1 MADILSHE
9 PSDDETNKAKDLV
22 RNIHEA
28 SVRFARAGLGTG
40 ERVAR
45 VDMIRAI
52 REYKELLYDNP
63 HNDYL
68 IILKTEL
75 FNVLS
80 EKINNISWDDIAR
93 RRQRTREGEE
103 GVITDDDD
111 NSQLYLRN
119 VETCLQLFHSMIRMS
134 EGMDRLAHLS
144 EFNDLQTTYRTL
156 VDVVSDLRH
165 KMYNTV
171 GGQMGG
177 TPNEDEYLNE
187 IRREALRSKIL
198 VIDQIIPFSMG
209 DENITIPQDTGIV
222 ISEHVREAL
231 LKEESSVQEQIE
243 ESIIPPFNVGSLRIY
258 PSSTTYLRDTVRRDN
273 GLLYI
278 ITLIDE
284 LQNSL
289 NRQSEL
295 ITIILESQVSN
306 ANIVRN
312 RINRL
317 RYVQDI
323 YHDIF
328 TAISSTSIRYN
339 NELVPMLSYI
349 RIRIREETSEDMIER
364 GRTLSSITHFYAGIP
379 CILST
384 NSGGADSYKTIETIL
399 LEIYNEMTGEDGMWN
414 ILDSH
419 TSLLYPIRLSEIER
433 DEQMTDYIDTTGTSG
448 ASGASGD
455 EEKEQRGGRAVP
467 RPPRVRSPTPD
478 TSDHE
483 DLPAFPG
490 SFPLNESDIIAQ
502 DDDDAFTMELP
513 NDSIDFSSDEDD
525 GFGPIHPIID
535 DTLVFEGQGNDDLA
549 DHPPLI
555 HETTINQD
563 NTLSLSDTT
572 LEPLNFAGESLITP
586 NTTGQQRVRGYKADG
601 GAAPREILPGSIRDA
616 VHHFLIAPP
625 ILEENSENMRED
637 YITATNIYYDF
648 ALGLVSNMDE
658 DNDEQLNELMD
669 VYIELWLV
677 LTTEL
682 ADFDETRY
690 TLADLYESRIRG
702 QKSKI
707 VNLTNVIV
715 DKLNGIGV
723 SGIRYQDRDGTTRI
737 NVVQFGGVAPPPAPQ
752 TNILIPPDDI
762 SQDLQIITDYYAIQ
776 QEGGEEESVA
786 INAFIRVLNAILQHG
801 PGEIRDSMLVRVN
814 REVFKVSDE
823 ISPHHFRDHTP
834 VRKGELINTM
844 HEFKTAWTSIESPND
859 RIFTIAFQESYDE
872 QLQEL
877 L

>member
-22 RNIHEA
+22 RNMHLA
-28 SVRFARAGLGTG
+28 SVKFELNNDG

-45 VDMIRAI
+45 MDMMRDIRK
-52 REYKELLYDNP
+52 YKELLYDKP

-134 EGMDRLAHLS
+134 EGMDRLEHLS

-156 VDVVSDLRH
+156 VELVQDLRH

-187 IRREALRSKIL
+187 IRTEALRSKIL

-295 ITIILESQVSN
+295 ITIILGSQVSN
-306 ANIVRN
+306 ADTVRN
-312 RINRL
+312 IINHL
-317 RYVQDI
+317 RHVQDI
-323 YHDIF
+323 YYDIF
-328 TAISSTSIRYN
+328 TAISSTSLRYN
-339 NELVPMLSYI
+339 NELVPMLSDI

-364 GRTLSSITHFYAGIP
+364 GRTLSSITHFYAGMP
-379 CILST
+379 SILST
-384 NSGGADSYKTIETIL
+384 NSGGGYYYKTIQTIL
-399 LEIYNEMTGEDGMWN
+399 LEIYNEMIGEDGMWN

-419 TSLLYPIRLSEIER
+419 TSLLLPIRLSEIER
-433 DEQMTDYIDTTGTSG
+433 DEHMTDYVDTTGTSG

-455 EEKEQRGGRAVP
+455 EEQRGGRAVP
-467 RPPRVRSPTPD
+467 RERVRSPTPD
-478 TSDHE
+478 TSGNE
-483 DLPAFPG
+483 DLPLSPLFFPL
-490 SFPLNESDIIAQ
+490 LNESDIIAQ

-513 NDSIDFSSDEDD
+513 NDSVDFSSDEDD

-535 DTLVFEGQGNDDLA
+535 DTLVFEGQGNDDLTN
-549 DHPPLI
+549 HPPLL
-555 HETTINQD
+555 HETSIINPD

-648 ALGLVSNMDE
+648 SLGLVSNMDE

-682 ADFDETRY
+682 AEFDETRY

-715 DKLNGIGV
+715 DKLNSIGV
-723 SGIRYQDRDGTTRI
+723 SRIRYQDPDGITRI
-737 NVVQFGGVAPPPAPQ
+737 NVVQFGGVAPPPPTQA
-752 TNILIPPDDI
+752 NILIPPDDI

-801 PGEIRDSMLVRVN
+801 PGEIRDSMLIRVN

-844 HEFKTAWTSIESPND
+844 HEFKTAWTSTESPND
-859 RIFTIAFQESYDE
+859 RIFTRAFQESYDE